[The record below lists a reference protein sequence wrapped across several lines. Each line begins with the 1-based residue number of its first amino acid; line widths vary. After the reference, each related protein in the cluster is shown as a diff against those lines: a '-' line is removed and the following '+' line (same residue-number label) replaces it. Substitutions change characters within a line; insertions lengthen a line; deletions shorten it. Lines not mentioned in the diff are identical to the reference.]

1 MGRIMTL
8 IRGFL
13 SLFISGLERRNP
25 EAILE
30 AEKEN
35 LREQISKY
43 NAGLA
48 SHAGLCERLIT
59 QVKRLEIDEDGL
71 KSKTTANLKAGNRD
85 AASQY
90 ALQLQG
96 VSKEL
101 VENREQLKQAE
112 ETYKNLLKARD
123 VTVKNARDKIES
135 VRRDLSDMKMKQATA
150 DLTEM
155 ANGMISQIG
164 GSGDM
169 LNRLSEMVS
178 EDKEKAAGR
187 LRLAK
192 DSMDMSGVELKAS
205 EQQALA
211 DQALADFAANAG
223 IPLESSKVTES
234 QSQDRRVGDKK
245 MGGAEKASA

>member
-178 EDKEKAAGR
+178 EDKAAGR